1 MGEMNMQLS
10 NSSWTIRL
18 VSVLVLA
25 VISASPWISARAD
38 ALTDLRTTL
47 QGLNAPATINAVLD
61 VQSDAT
67 RGKGD
72 SAKRHSAHL
81 QLNIQASDALGLQ
94 LSPALLQQVA
104 AEKAAHAT
112 DPDHPAPTADL
123 LDQTG
128 PWQIE
133 NMVSVAPM
141 LVRLLAGAESL
152 SVKPAQLYGQPAQE
166 LSVKLPPPVAKSDS
180 SNLKDYASTASVW
193 VNPKGVPLAYAYFM
207 QGKFCKFF
215 LCVTVSQSE
224 SGSLQVLDGR
234 LVAMT
239 MIQENKQS
247 GLGQDSDTHTVYTLQ
262 IQGTSAPIRTAPAA
276 VSKPN

>member
-1 MGEMNMQLS
+1 MQLS
-10 NSSWTIRL
+10 TSSWTIRV
-18 VSVLVLA
+18 VSILVLA
-25 VISASPWISARAD
+25 IVSAGPWIKARAD

-47 QGLNAPATINAVLD
+47 RGLDAPTRINAVLD
-61 VQSDAT
+61 VQAQMT

-72 SAKRHSAHL
+72 SAKQHSAHL
-81 QLNIQASDALGLQ
+81 QLNIQASDGLGIQ

-104 AEKAAHAT
+104 AEKAAHAA

-133 NMVSVAPM
+133 NIVSVAPM
-141 LVRLLAGAESL
+141 LLRVLAGAESL
-152 SVKPAQLYGQPAQE
+152 SVKPSQLYGQSVQE
-166 LSVKLPPPVAKSDS
+166 LSMKLPPPVSKSDS

-193 VNPKGVPLAYAYFM
+193 LNSKGVPLAYAYSM
-207 QGKFCKFF
+207 HGKFCKFF
-215 LCVTVSQSE
+215 LCVTVSQNQ
-224 SGSLQVLDGR
+224 SGSLQVIDAR

-239 MIQENKQS
+239 TIQENKQS

-262 IQGTSAPIRTAPAA
+262 IQPAPATATTSAPAA
-276 VSKPN
+276 LSKPD

>member
-1 MGEMNMQLS
+1 MQILK
-10 NSSWTIRL
+10 NEWTLRFVTI
-18 VSVLVLA
+18 LA
-25 VISASPWISARAD
+25 IVTTGAVPLISAQAD
-38 ALTDLRTTL
+38 ALSGLRITL
-47 QGLNAPATINAVLD
+47 QGLNAHTAINGVLN

-67 RGKGD
+67 RGKAD
-72 SAKRHSAHL
+72 SAKQHSAHL
-81 QLNIQASDALGLQ
+81 QLNIQASAGLGIQ
-94 LSPALLQQVA
+94 LSPALLQQIA
-104 AEKAAHAT
+104 AEKAAHAA

-141 LVRLLAGAESL
+141 LSRLLTGAESL
-152 SVKPAQLYGQPAQE
+152 SVKPTQLYGQPVQE
-166 LSVKLPPPVAKSDS
+166 LSMQLPPPVSKSDS
-180 SNLKDYASTASVW
+180 SNLKDYASSASVW
-193 VNPKGVPLAYAYFM
+193 LNSKGVPLAYAYSM

-215 LCVTVSQSE
+215 LCVSVSQSE
-224 SGSLQVLDGR
+224 SGSLQVIDGR

-262 IQGTSAPIRTAPAA
+262 VQPAAKTPAPIAI
-276 VSKPN
+276 SKPD